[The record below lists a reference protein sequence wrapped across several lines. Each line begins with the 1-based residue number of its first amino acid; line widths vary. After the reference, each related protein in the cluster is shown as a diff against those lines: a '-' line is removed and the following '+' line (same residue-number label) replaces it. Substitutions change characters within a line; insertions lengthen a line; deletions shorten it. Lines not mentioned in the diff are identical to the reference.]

1 MSSAGR
7 RSGAALKLLPGIGLG
22 LGLAASGLLGCGK
35 AIPELTASPINH
47 KVLQHGNPAAPYR
60 VILMGHPYGMYT
72 DKERIAPAKT
82 LLANLSKLESTSPRF
97 YALLGDN
104 VRFPKQPY
112 VDQFKAQ
119 LTDAVAVPVFAIPGE
134 HDLFEGPE
142 NYERLFGPADYRVR
156 TGQELFLF
164 LNSGKFET
172 ELSWR
177 QRGFVQESLQL
188 AEESDAIKNV
198 IVLLH
203 KVAWVRLERYAALR
217 EMINNDRKGDL
228 WDQLYPAL
236 RALARKKGVFV
247 GAGDIGHKSYS
258 FFLDRN
264 PEDGITYFATGL
276 ADRRTDSVA
285 QLDFPG
291 DGSVEISAIS
301 LTAEPVVY
309 ESATLAGFA
318 ASTMNDQPIPPT
330 SPSTRREAQR

>member
-1 MSSAGR
+1 M
-7 RSGAALKLLPGIGLG
+7 I
-22 LGLAASGLLGCGK
+22 
-35 AIPELTASPINH
+35 
-47 KVLQHGNPAAPYR
+47 
-60 VILMGHPYGMYT
+60 GHPYGMYT

-82 LLANLSKLESTSPRF
+82 LLASLSKLESTSPRF

-112 VDQFKAQ
+112 VGEFEAQ
-119 LTDAVAVPVFAIPGE
+119 LTDAVSVAVFTIPGE
-134 HDLFEGPE
+134 HDLFEGAE
-142 NYERLFGPADYRVR
+142 NYERLFGPPDYRVR

-177 QRGFVQESLQL
+177 QQGFIEESLEL
-188 AEESDAIKNV
+188 AEGSDEIKNV

-203 KVAWVRLERYAALR
+203 KVAWVRLERYAELR

-228 WDQLYPAL
+228 WDDLYPAL
-236 RALARKKGVFV
+236 RVLAQKKGVFV

-264 PEDGITYFATGL
+264 PDHGITYFATGL
-276 ADRRTDSVA
+276 DDRLTDSVA
-285 QLDFPG
+285 QMDFAG

-301 LTAEPVVY
+301 LTAEPVAY

-318 ASTMNDQPIPPT
+318 ASTMDDQPIPPT
-330 SPSTRREAQR
+330 RREAQPLQ